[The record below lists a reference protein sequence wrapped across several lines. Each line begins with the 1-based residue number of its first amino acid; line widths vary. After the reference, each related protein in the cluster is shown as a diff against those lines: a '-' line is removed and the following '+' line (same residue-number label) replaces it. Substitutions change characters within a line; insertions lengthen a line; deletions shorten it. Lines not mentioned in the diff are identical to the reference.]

1 MWRAASS
8 FVPHL
13 TLADASTQRPHRCR
27 QGLNRR
33 AHRRVL
39 RRLVLDQSPAP
50 PSHSV
55 RLFRSP
61 LQLARSPHE
70 RSYTLI
76 QLRYSGDVLVEEPKL
91 RPWTSALVR
100 AGSASPDRHAPRAPR
115 RRYCRPRRCGDDIY
129 SARGGPASLKSPKGL
144 ASFLVLQPRTS
155 ISERT
160 SCCRNGSIKN
170 DATDALRRCRS
181 GRFAEPAG
189 RRFSCLRLA
198 PLGRRLQALRLNQK
212 RHRPRRLPPD
222 VRPGCFPRC
231 AVRSAA
237 GRRLAASEAAQPE
250 HDILR
255 RQLPGNR
262 IFPLREL
269 PSMRF

>member
-100 AGSASPDRHAPRAPR
+100 AGSASPDRHAPHPERLVGNIA
-115 RRYCRPRRCGDDIY
+115 
-129 SARGGPASLKSPKGL
+129 APASAETTYTLLAEVLPAPTYRKGL
-144 ASFLVLQPRTS
+144 LPFLFLSPGR
-155 ISERT
+155 
-160 SCCRNGSIKN
+160 GSPN
-170 DATDALRRCRS
+170 A
-181 GRFAEPAG
+181 PAAAG
-189 RRFSCLRLA
+189 T
-198 PLGRRLQALRLNQK
+198 
-212 RHRPRRLPPD
+212 
-222 VRPGCFPRC
+222 
-231 AVRSAA
+231 VRS
-237 GRRLAASEAAQPE
+237 
-250 HDILR
+250 
-255 RQLPGNR
+255 
-262 IFPLREL
+262 
-269 PSMRF
+269 